1 MGNKTYSV
9 LIPVPAQLEE
19 LSGKFKV
26 KKLSSYAIAPEFTGV
41 IPELKRVFS
50 TLQIDCKEA
59 DAAVFTVKTADL
71 PDGAWEMT
79 VSESGIT
86 AFAGDLTGASYAVNA
101 LAQMLFAA
109 TITGSP
115 DAALDAVKISD
126 TPRFPVRSFHL
137 DCARHFQEKE
147 LVKKFLRI
155 LSLHRINTF
164 HWHLADSCGWRYASK
179 VAPLLDAKGEMCDG
193 QYTVEE
199 IREIT
204 HYAKSLGI
212 TVIPEVDVPGHSHY
226 LLEHYPQFACNPS
239 NPGNELC
246 LGNPETMEFL
256 KKIFAELMEIF
267 PNSPIIHIGG
277 DEALTAS
284 WDQCPKCQKAMR
296 EKGLKNTRELENAFM
311 VELSGFI
318 VNSGRTPMIWGTCS
332 GQTYPDNTMIQ
343 IWLDIREPLKVA
355 PHGNK
360 MLYSVH
366 SSLYFDYPANLSE
379 PWETWMFEL
388 TEKGVYMTDPYII
401 WADKVKD
408 NIIGTEA
415 CLWTETIPQ
424 HRIFA
429 KLFPRIAAY
438 SECAWSLPEK
448 KEWQDFARR
457 KELLEAA
464 GYFDYVKGI

>member
-26 KKLSSYAIAPEFTGV
+26 KKLSSYAIAPEFSGV

-79 VSESGIT
+79 ISESAIT

-109 TITGSP
+109 TITGNP
-115 DAALDAVKISD
+115 QAALDTVKISD

-147 LVKKFLRI
+147 LVKKFLRV

-284 WDQCPKCQKAMR
+284 
-296 EKGLKNTRELENAFM
+296 
-311 VELSGFI
+311 
-318 VNSGRTPMIWGTCS
+318 
-332 GQTYPDNTMIQ
+332 
-343 IWLDIREPLKVA
+343 
-355 PHGNK
+355 
-360 MLYSVH
+360 
-366 SSLYFDYPANLSE
+366 
-379 PWETWMFEL
+379 
-388 TEKGVYMTDPYII
+388 
-401 WADKVKD
+401 
-408 NIIGTEA
+408 
-415 CLWTETIPQ
+415 
-424 HRIFA
+424 
-429 KLFPRIAAY
+429 
-438 SECAWSLPEK
+438 
-448 KEWQDFARR
+448 
-457 KELLEAA
+457 
-464 GYFDYVKGI
+464 